1 MHLAVNCPDQVRYH
15 SCDGCL
21 GDLGARI
28 LAKVRLPHWSSTATP
43 QPLGPLAQHLHKY
56 RVCPVADDFH
66 KRTALFDGHP
76 NRSCEKPQED
86 ALILPAVQPPLVFP
100 EPASGHGPGDAVPPS
115 VVQLRQGR

>member
-28 LAKVRLPHWSSTATP
+28 LAKVRLPHWSSTAMP

-86 ALILPAVQPPLVFP
+86 ALILPARLGLRRPSTAFP
-100 EPASGHGPGDAVPPS
+100 RSAPVLGRSNEAKPAVS
-115 VVQLRQGR
+115 R